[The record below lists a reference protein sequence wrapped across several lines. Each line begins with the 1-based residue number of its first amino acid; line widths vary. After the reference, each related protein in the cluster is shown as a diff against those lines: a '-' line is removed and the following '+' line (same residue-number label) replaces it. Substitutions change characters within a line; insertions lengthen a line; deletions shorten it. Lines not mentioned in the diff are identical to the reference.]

1 MKRLVLLF
9 AFCLVAAP
17 ALAASLPIRMVVV
30 TTFQHGENGFG
41 EMKAWLAEAPQKLP
55 FPAGDVPLRY
65 DPARGLLV
73 VATGMG
79 SPHAAAS
86 IMALGTDA
94 RFDMTHAYWL
104 VAAIAGVDPDAGSL
118 GSAAWIGE
126 VIDGDYGFEIDAR
139 ETPPDWTTGKLPWFK
154 PAPYALPVP
163 DTADNLFALN
173 LGLRDWAFNLTR
185 DVALPDDAALVQG
198 RKGYGEA
205 AAGKPPFVLSGSEV
219 SGQSWWAGWIATR
232 HARRW
237 ADYWTGGKGRF
248 VMSAMED
255 SGIARAIGLLG
266 RMKLADP
273 ARLMILRTASDY
285 TAPPPGVSAAEY
297 VAAIQKN
304 VPATREALAA
314 AYAVGKPVVMEITGH
329 WAKYEKMVPR
339 GQR

>member
-1 MKRLVLLF
+1 MKRLLLLF

-17 ALAASLPIRMVVV
+17 AIAAPLPIRMVVV
-30 TTFQHGENGFG
+30 TTFQHGEDGFG
-41 EMKAWLAEAPQKLP
+41 EMKAWLPEAPVKLD
-55 FPAGDVPLRY
+55 FAAGDVPLRY

-73 VATGMG
+73 IATGMG

-94 RFDMTHAYWL
+94 RFDLTRAYWL
-104 VAAIAGVDPDAGSL
+104 VAAIAGVDPAAGSL

-126 VIDGDYGFEIDAR
+126 VVDGDYGFEIDAR
-139 ETPPDWTTGKLPWFK
+139 ETPADWPTGKLPWFR
-154 PAPYALPVP
+154 AGPYALPLP

-173 LGLRDWAFNLTR
+173 THLRDWAFNLTR
-185 DVALPDDAALVQG
+185 DISLPDNDAMARG
-198 RKGYGEA
+198 RKGYAEP
-205 AAGKPPFVLSGSEV
+205 AGQRPPFVLTGSEV
-219 SGQSWWAGWIATR
+219 SGQSWWAGWTATR

-237 ADYWTGGKGRF
+237 TDYWTSGKGRF

-266 RMKLADP
+266 RMRLADP
-273 ARLMILRTASDY
+273 ARLTILRTASDY
-285 TAPPPGVSAAEY
+285 TAPPPGVSAADY

-314 AYAVGKPVVMEITGH
+314 AYRVGKPVVDEITGH
-329 WAKYEKMVPR
+329 WEKYEKAVP
-339 GQR
+339 GN